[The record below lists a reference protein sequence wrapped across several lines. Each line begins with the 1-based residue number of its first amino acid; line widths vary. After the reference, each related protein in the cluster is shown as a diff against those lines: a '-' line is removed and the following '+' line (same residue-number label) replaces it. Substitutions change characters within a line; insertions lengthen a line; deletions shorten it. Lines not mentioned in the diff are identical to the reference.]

1 MKTAKNFYQ
10 HFLVQKRPPSNLGF
24 SSLGLLQTGPKE
36 TEKAYMNNFK
46 VKIFLTVFAVLTTF
60 EAKSAD
66 LVFESDVQIKKNDQN
81 AFASLKAGE
90 GMVLEPGDNVFVMT
104 KKNLPLLIVAPMKDN
119 AKIVVPDSNM
129 SAALQDQLQPTL
141 QKATSEI
148 VDGLRKA
155 ETLIQKKDFSQ
166 ASAIL
171 LSLKGK
177 YKDISSLLFM
187 SGTLAYLM
195 NNKSSAVDDLQRGL
209 ALDPSN
215 ESAKKL
221 LTQLK
226 GGA

>member
-1 MKTAKNFYQ
+1 MTTAKNSYE
-10 HFLVQKRPPSNLGF
+10 HLLIQKRLRSNLGI
-24 SSLGLLQTGPKE
+24 SPLRMLQTRPKE

-46 VKIFLTVFAVLTTF
+46 VKIFLTVFAALTAF
-60 EAKSAD
+60 EAKAAD
-66 LVFESDVQIKKNDQN
+66 LIFESDVQIKKNDQN
-81 AFASLKAGE
+81 SFESIKAGE
-90 GMVLEPGDNVFVMT
+90 GIPLEPGDNIFVMT
-104 KKNLPLLIVAPMKDN
+104 KKSLPLLVVAPMKDN
-119 AKIVVPDSNM
+119 AKVVIPDSNM
-129 SAALQDQLQPTL
+129 STALQEQLQPTL

-155 ETLIQKKDFSQ
+155 ETLIQKKDFPQ

-171 LSLKGK
+171 LSLKSK

-195 NNKSSAVDDLQRGL
+195 NNKSSAVEDLQKGL
-209 ALDPSN
+209 ALDPTN